1 MFALA
6 AGGIFNSEVL
16 RYILIKYW
24 GKIAFFYV
32 VSISTAIL
40 GSIRAL
46 NEDLICNYVQIMPIS
61 IIRHATMFYWIMQ
74 LHTTNL
80 KHT

>member
-6 AGGIFNSEVL
+6 GGEICNSEVL
-16 RYILIKYW
+16 RYILVKYW
-24 GKIAFFYV
+24 GKVAFLYV
-32 VSISTAIL
+32 VSISTAIV

-61 IIRHATMFYWIMQ
+61 IIRYWIMQ